1 MQNVLQKGKNL
12 FFSNLKQEKLQL
24 FLTLKNEISAKM
36 SRDFSMSSSDIT
48 DWKGEDIVIFQ
59 EALLDQVKGQISSK
73 WFYTHMKSTG
83 KSLPRIDVLNMLSQ
97 FVGYQNWSDFTTKQ
111 TIEETLSTK
120 PKKSLLGFLL
130 IPIFGIIL
138 IPFINQ
144 TDSVY
149 TVSIIDFDTN
159 QPPEN
164 KIEFEHLIEGE
175 TPKRVFTDS
184 LGQLKLP
191 TSEKLNQL
199 VIKSPYYKQDTLR
212 RRFSREGGEIFKI
225 KTDDYSLMVHYFS
238 KSKVKDWKRRRR
250 MLSNIFH
257 DEAVIHEVYKGTFGI
272 EQYNKTEFIN
282 KLTLPLSS
290 LKTLEVLSTERQ
302 DGKIIKMRVRQL

>member
-1 MQNVLQKGKNL
+1 MNQKELQH
-12 FFSNLKQEKLQL
+12 
-24 FLTLKNEISAKM
+24 FLTLKKEISAKM

-97 FVGYQNWSDFTTKQ
+97 FVDYDNWADFLSKQ
-111 TIEETLSTK
+111 SIEK
-120 PKKSLLGFLL
+120 PIKIKPQKSKLLFLL
-130 IPIFGIIL
+130 FPLLIAIL
-138 IPFINQ
+138 VPLLIQ
-144 TDSVY
+144 KEEVY
-149 TVSIIDFDTN
+149 TISVIDFDTN
-159 QPPEN
+159 KAPEN
-164 KIEFEHLIEGE
+164 SVEFEHLIEGE
-175 TPKRVFTDS
+175 TAKRVFTDS
-184 LGQLKLP
+184 LGKLILP
-191 TSEKLNQL
+191 VSEKLNQL
-199 VIKSPYYKQDTLR
+199 VIKSPYYKEDTLR
-212 RRFSREGGEIFKI
+212 RTIKEEGGEIFKI

-250 MLSNIFH
+250 MLANIFH
-257 DEAVIHEVYKGTFGI
+257 DEAVIHEVYKGSFGL

-290 LKTLEVLSTERQ
+290 LKSLEVLSTERKE
-302 DGKIIKMRVRQL
+302 GKIIKMRVRQL